1 MSETDWEKRAHEIVA
16 EEFQA
21 CRASDKPYW
30 REPDFEIRAA
40 LRVGRE
46 MAEEAWREAEATS
59 INLDAVCREA
69 ADARTQEIANAIE
82 RAAHR
87 NQDCSCAAIARS
99 YISKPAVP
107 NAILNAPST
116 VFWPNDEA
124 CDLNGWAR
132 GSKIVSDASG
142 FTITPPQ
149 PKTRER
155 VLEEALR
162 AIECCTPPGFPGV
175 DRRDWAITR
184 DGGERAAATARRAL
198 EWKP

>member
-16 EEFQA
+16 EEFLA

-46 MAEEAWREAEATS
+46 MAGEERQRLLDEIAWRERA
-59 INLDAVCREA
+59 A

-82 RAAHR
+82 RAAHP

-99 YISKPAVP
+99 FISKPACKPPSADEVYKRFKAQRQRIWDRW
-107 NAILNAPST
+107 NADLESAL
-116 VFWPNDEA
+116 FDE
-124 CDLNGWAR
+124 
-132 GSKIVSDASG
+132 K
-142 FTITPPQ
+142 
-149 PKTRER
+149 PKTREQ

-162 AIECCTPPGFPGV
+162 YYASGHHATQGQPQSEVSPGAV
-175 DRRDWAITR
+175 
-184 DGGERAAATARRAL
+184 ARRAL
-198 EWKP
+198 GWEP